1 MTCERASTLIISK
14 HNAWIVIV
22 SLHLLVIVFVF
33 LRIPDLSTHLL
44 RSTATTSTTAAHSRS
59 SIDIDDEGEV
69 GNIGDDPVQY
79 RILMI
84 HYHKT
89 GFVLSRELRSL
100 AEHNLLHFETF
111 NSTHDKKDSTIFHIP
126 EKNWGSIQQPRKF
139 NQSTKCQD
147 IFHLEGSYINVQEAP
162 DLFCSVEK
170 LADVLLNEDDVKT
183 TRETRIIHFVRDP
196 YSMALSNYFYHIQDP
211 T

>member
-1 MTCERASTLIISK
+1 MTCEKASTLIISK
-14 HNAWIVIV
+14 HNAWIVII
-22 SLHLLVIVFVF
+22 SLHLLVVFCF

-44 RSTATTSTTAAHSRS
+44 RSTATSIAAHSRS
-59 SIDIDDEGEV
+59 SHTIDIDNEEDV
-69 GNIGDDPVQY
+69 GNIGDDPGQY

-100 AEHNLLHFETF
+100 AEHSLLRFETF
-111 NSTHDKKDSTIFHIP
+111 NSTNHDEKNSTIFHIP

-147 IFHLEGSYINVQEAP
+147 IFHLEGGYINVQESP

-170 LADVLLNEDDVKT
+170 LADVLINEDDVKT

-196 YSMALSNYFYHIQDP
+196 YSMALSYYLYHVQDP